1 MVQAGAV
8 VVIGSVSWTEM
19 KKATIDVREV
29 SVTQKDQTWRM
40 CDSALTLV
48 ESDKESRRAFL
59 TLESS
64 TGLRS
69 SSACL
74 FLKVDW
80 HVTGS
85 EAPRRN
91 PI

>member
-1 MVQAGAV
+1 
-8 VVIGSVSWTEM
+8 
-19 KKATIDVREV
+19 
-29 SVTQKDQTWRM
+29 M

-64 TGLRS
+64 TGLGS
-69 SSACL
+69 SSAF

-80 HVTGS
+80 HVTTS

-91 PI
+91 PV